1 MNCKIHGTKY
11 INGLDN
17 NYQSTNQYFCT
28 ECIKESE
35 NNNLLLERTFIT
47 FLSKSYFITV
57 IFPFIYSIFSIL
69 FEFFEYLGFNFKV
82 MFLIKLIVSLSLSI
96 LLSWILIKSRKKYL
110 KPVITTKS

>member
-1 MNCKIHGTKY
+1 MNCKIHGIKY

-47 FLSKSYFITV
+47 FLSKSYFITAICILGWDFYKYHL
-57 IFPFIYSIFSIL
+57 IFL
-69 FEFFEYLGFNFKV
+69 LN
-82 MFLIKLIVSLSLSI
+82 KL
-96 LLSWILIKSRKKYL
+96 
-110 KPVITTKS
+110 